1 MDRYTSKNELLEK
14 NKERKDITIN
24 ESLKLYVDMRKYYS
38 KKVSL
43 VYVRD
48 HKKNTLNL
56 AIASRNEVAEMR
68 INLDDVLAPYM
79 IHLHKQKGDIILT
92 NFLNSTLKISRLQS
106 GNSKAEN

>member
-56 AIASRNEVAEMR
+56 AINYGNRVA
-68 INLDDVLAPYM
+68 
-79 IHLHKQKGDIILT
+79 
-92 NFLNSTLKISRLQS
+92 
-106 GNSKAEN
+106 